1 MFTWPEFFFL
11 KKGAPLPAFIQST
24 IQVQRMR
31 LAGSSV
37 FNTSQKTTRLAQ
49 NIPRLTSQVTQ
60 SKPMISLQSFDV
72 ITWRPRHSLRSY
84 PSCLQRA
91 PTSPVA
97 THLVSYSPRFS
108 FLANL
113 HSLPPPFSFLP
124 SVTPKNRTCS
134 SSSAKLI

>member
-11 KKGAPLPAFIQST
+11 KKGAPPPSFYSKHHSGSAHASCRFIS
-24 IQVQRMR
+24 VQYITK
-31 LAGSSV
+31 
-37 FNTSQKTTRLAQ
+37 NYQTRSKHPSAHQ
-49 NIPRLTSQVTQ
+49 T

-72 ITWRPRHSLRSY
+72 ITWRPRQSLRSY

-134 SSSAKLI
+134 SSFTKPI